1 MYANTSYAG
10 GQPSDAMVGTR
21 LLVARQGRLRG
32 HGGACGGRLVDL
44 ATTLTT
50 LTRRPDTLT
59 NAYKV
64 AFCVRA

>member
-1 MYANTSYAG
+1 MYADASYAG

-32 HGGACGGRLVDL
+32 HGGACGGRLVAL
-44 ATTLTT
+44 ATALTP
-50 LTRRPDTLT
+50 LTSQNDALS

-64 AFCVRA
+64 ALCVRA